1 MTMKPTEKLRNQ
13 LKALCIYDF
22 EGDQV
27 IHAFSSLLK
36 NVQDESLAVEKW
48 ARFYKEL
55 CRCGYADNMK
65 AYFAN
70 LALSNDNCFTRAAAA
85 GEAGLLSPNIM
96 QTLRQD
102 LSRLEALASLT
113 PDVII
118 NSITDPAVKELLQ
131 TMGKWETG
139 TGIPPLSTDWETCTD
154 ELIAYHKTHGY
165 GDFAKYKAFAWR
177 DQALFPI
184 TSSNPITLDDLKS
197 YEKQRQKVVDNTE
210 SFVMGLPANNVLLY
224 GDRGTGK
231 SSTVHAVLN
240 RFAPQGLRMIE
251 VPKSAIPEFPLLLE
265 KLVDSP
271 MRFIIF
277 IDDLSFSSDD
287 DSYASLKA
295 ALEGSVS
302 ARQNN
307 TLIYATSNRRH
318 LVKESFSA
326 RDGDELHRTDTIQ
339 ETMSLS
345 DRFGL
350 SVTFLNPDRSRFY
363 EILDKITADRGI
375 DADPQRI
382 HAGAERWALER
393 GGRSPRTAKQ
403 YIDMV
408 ESRIRR
414 GLEW

>member
-1 MTMKPTEKLRNQ
+1 MTQTERLHSE
-13 LKALCIYDF
+13 LKALCVYDLK
-22 EGDQV
+22 GDRV
-27 IHAFSSLLK
+27 IHAISSLLK
-36 NVQDESLAVEKW
+36 STQEESLAVEKW
-48 ARFYKEL
+48 ASLFKEL
-55 CRCGYADNMK
+55 CRAGCAGNLKGYIAGLVLTD
-65 AYFAN
+65 
-70 LALSNDNCFTRAAAA
+70 DNCFTRAAAA
-85 GEAGLLSPNIM
+85 GQATLLGSNVLEAV
-96 QTLRQD
+96 RQD
-102 LSRLEALASLT
+102 LTRLERLSALT
-113 PDVII
+113 PDTVI
-118 NSITDPAVKELLQ
+118 NSIASADIRAILS

-139 TGIPPLSTDWETCTD
+139 DSPAPLSDDWAAQTEA
-154 ELIAYHKTHGY
+154 LAAFHRLHGY
-165 GDFAKYKAFAWR
+165 GDFVRYKAFAWR
-177 DQALFPI
+177 QQSLYPV

-197 YEKQRQKVVDNTE
+197 YEKQRQKIVDNTE

-240 RFAPQGLRMIE
+240 RFADRGLRMIE

-265 KLVDSP
+265 KLVRSP
-271 MRFIIF
+271 MKFIIF

-318 LVKESFSA
+318 LVKETFSS

-350 SVTFLNPDRSRFY
+350 SVTFLNPDRARFY
-363 EILDKITADRGI
+363 SILDQMAADRCLSV
-375 DADPQRI
+375 DPERL

-393 GGRSPRTAKQ
+393 GGRSPRVLKQ
-403 YIDMV
+403 YIDHV
-408 ESRIRR
+408 ESKEKR
-414 GLEW
+414 GLSW